1 MEVLS
6 MPKRSEST
14 AKLSTTPP
22 PALTDEGREKRLVS
36 MAYDLIEKRLL
47 DGSASAT
54 ETTAIIKLGTER
66 EKLEREKLQ
75 AEVNFT
81 RSKSEALAQAQ
92 RMEEL
97 MTEAI
102 NAFKRY
108 SGETDEE
115 DLY

>member
-1 MEVLS
+1 
-6 MPKRSEST
+6 MPKVKQT
-14 AKLSTTPP
+14 KAQLSTTPP

-36 MAYDLIEKRLL
+36 MAYDLVEQRLR
-47 DGSASAT
+47 DGTASAS
-54 ETTAIIKLGTER
+54 ETTAILKLGTQR

-92 RMEEL
+92 KIEDL

-102 NAFKRY
+102 SAFKRY
-108 SGETDEE
+108 SGKTDEE
-115 DLY
+115 DIY

>member
-1 MEVLS
+1 
-6 MPKRSEST
+6 MPKVKQT
-14 AKLSTTPP
+14 KAQLSTTPP

-36 MAYDLIEKRLL
+36 MAYDLVEQRLR
-47 DGSASAT
+47 DGTASAS
-54 ETTAIIKLGTER
+54 ETTAILKLGTQR

-81 RSKSEALAQAQ
+81 KSKSEALAQAQ
-92 RMEEL
+92 KIEEL

-102 NAFKRY
+102 SAFKRY

-115 DLY
+115 DIY

>member
-1 MEVLS
+1 
-6 MPKRSEST
+6 MPKVKKTT
-14 AKLSTTPP
+14 AQLSTTPP
-22 PALTDEGREKRLVS
+22 PAFTDEGREKRLVS

-108 SGETDEE
+108 SGEVDDE
-115 DLY
+115 DVY

>member
-1 MEVLS
+1 
-6 MPKRSEST
+6 MPKVKQT
-14 AKLSTTPP
+14 PAQLSTTPP
-22 PALTDEGREKRLVS
+22 PAFTDEGREKRLVS
-36 MAYDLIEKRLL
+36 MAYDLIEKRLK
-47 DGSASAT
+47 DGTASAT

-81 RSKSEALAQAQ
+81 KSKQEALAQAGK
-92 RMEEL
+92 MEEL

-108 SGETDEE
+108 SGETYDEE
-115 DLY
+115 L

>member
-1 MEVLS
+1 
-6 MPKRSEST
+6 
-14 AKLSTTPP
+14 
-22 PALTDEGREKRLVS
+22 

-108 SGETDEE
+108 SGEVDEE
-115 DLY
+115 DVY

>member
-1 MEVLS
+1 MSKVKETS
-6 MPKRSEST
+6 
-14 AKLSTTPP
+14 AKLSTAPP
-22 PALTDEGREKRLVS
+22 PAITDEGREKRLVS

-108 SGETDEE
+108 SGEVDDE
-115 DLY
+115 DVY

>member
-1 MEVLS
+1 
-6 MPKRSEST
+6 MPKVKET
-14 AKLSTTPP
+14 PAKLSTAPP
-22 PALTDEGREKRLVS
+22 PAITDEGREKRLVS

-108 SGETDEE
+108 SGEVDDE
-115 DLY
+115 DVY